1 MELID
6 WTRKANNPKKPLAN
20 VQLYLLTKQK
30 NINRHT
36 KTMQSFDNSGLGGGY
51 FVTLEID
58 MEKKSIKKITSQ
70 LAPQGKISN
79 HKYRGQVNFLN
90 HRFYNK
96 ITKMS
101 ILFSYAAC
109 GLNTCFN

>member
-1 MELID
+1 MCSYTCSL
-6 WTRKANNPKKPLAN
+6 NKKI
-20 VQLYLLTKQK
+20 LTHKK
-30 NINRHT
+30 RL
-36 KTMQSFDNSGLGGGY
+36 QSFDNSGLGGGY